1 MLSLFPHIL
10 LQLHKTLDENPAVWG
25 STIQQFHTGIIQPQ
39 TGGMGQLARL

>member
-25 STIQQFHTGIIQPQ
+25 STIQQFHTGTQ
-39 TGGMGQLARL
+39 TGGMGQPTRL